1 MEKTLNR
8 KLTRWWMFFMAAALF
23 FLAFPFFSGSGAIA
37 FYVLSIACLVIGT
50 VLMMIANRCP
60 YCKTMFRG
68 GEWSKPHAGYC
79 NKCGKL
85 MEYDDSVA
93 ERESE
98 REYRRQLRKD

>member
-8 KLTRWWMFFMAAALF
+8 KLTRWWMAFMAGSLF
-23 FLAFPFFSGSGAIA
+23 FFVFLFVSGGEVVFFLLGS
-37 FYVLSIACLVIGT
+37 ACMVISA

-60 YCKTMFRG
+60 YCGNGFPYG
-68 GEWSKPHAGYC
+68 SWSKPHAGYC

-93 ERESE
+93 ERE
-98 REYRRQLRKD
+98 RRRDLRKE

>member
-8 KLTRWWMFFMAAALF
+8 KLTRWGMFMMALGIF
-23 FLAFPFFSGSGAIA
+23 FLVFLFVSEGGTVVFA
-37 FYVLSIACLVIGT
+37 VLFIACLVIGT
-50 VLMMIANRCP
+50 VLMLIANSCP
-60 YCKTMFRG
+60 YCKTGFRG

-85 MEYDDSVA
+85 MEYDDTVA

-98 REYRRQLRKD
+98 REYRRQLRED